1 MPEGMI
7 MAAADKNDAACA
19 FKTGCACGAAFRR
32 GLRILKI
39 CAQSIQ
45 GVHKM
50 IRKNIRR
57 SAAAMLALSVLF
69 TCGTG
74 GGTSVFASETPKAAY
89 LHSTYKTTD
98 RDGIGS
104 GNYLYHTLKITGDK
118 MPEEQIFSVSDIESI
133 YSAGISE
140 APKLGLSQTAQLNIN
155 GAVKKAEGIK
165 LYSFL
170 KMCGL
175 SDDVSGSS
183 SVQFFSENNKN
194 GSKADLTIKLSE
206 IKNADSGNIIAFA
219 ADGKPLDEKSGGPLM
234 LCTKNGST
242 VKNLSVIR
250 VSGADGT
257 ADPYY
262 GLHLREPLKYM
273 QQSAIFTVNYIDSSV
288 YKETDDGAVPF
299 AVKKY
304 SMKEIEE
311 LIMENPNKVHGNYF
325 GVSGNEKTKNTYGL
339 GGFSDYYEGIDM
351 GWFLSNE
358 AGLQK
363 TAGKAVF
370 YGRNNDKF
378 AEIND
383 LTYFFSDNYENY
395 YLEIDNDTYIKNVVP
410 VIAVSKNGYPL
421 LPEHD
426 HEMEGNVNY
435 NIFNDNAIAAGFNTK
450 IGLVKNVSGPFIAG
464 LANFDGIYGG
474 YRNETSGDCIRID
487 IYVNK
492 TDYTGI
498 TSKEADISIDE
509 NHSEKTLL
517 QASVAKWAALASSL
531 IMFK

>member
-183 SVQFFSENNKN
+183 SVQFFS
-194 GSKADLTIKLSE
+194 
-206 IKNADSGNIIAFA
+206 
-219 ADGKPLDEKSGGPLM
+219 
-234 LCTKNGST
+234 
-242 VKNLSVIR
+242 
-250 VSGADGT
+250 
-257 ADPYY
+257 
-262 GLHLREPLKYM
+262 
-273 QQSAIFTVNYIDSSV
+273 
-288 YKETDDGAVPF
+288 
-299 AVKKY
+299 
-304 SMKEIEE
+304 
-311 LIMENPNKVHGNYF
+311 
-325 GVSGNEKTKNTYGL
+325 
-339 GGFSDYYEGIDM
+339 
-351 GWFLSNE
+351 
-358 AGLQK
+358 
-363 TAGKAVF
+363 
-370 YGRNNDKF
+370 
-378 AEIND
+378 
-383 LTYFFSDNYENY
+383 
-395 YLEIDNDTYIKNVVP
+395 
-410 VIAVSKNGYPL
+410 
-421 LPEHD
+421 
-426 HEMEGNVNY
+426 
-435 NIFNDNAIAAGFNTK
+435 
-450 IGLVKNVSGPFIAG
+450 
-464 LANFDGIYGG
+464 
-474 YRNETSGDCIRID
+474 
-487 IYVNK
+487 
-492 TDYTGI
+492 
-498 TSKEADISIDE
+498 
-509 NHSEKTLL
+509 
-517 QASVAKWAALASSL
+517 
-531 IMFK
+531 